1 MSSHPLVLV
10 PGLLCDQ
17 AVWHPLLAALQ
28 PQHTVHVAQHGL
40 ADSLPAMAEQILAS
54 APPRF
59 ALAGHS
65 MGGRVALE
73 VWAQAPQRVSH
84 LALLDTGFEGLAEG
98 ETGER
103 ERAGRLRL
111 LQLARTEGMR
121 AMAQDWARG
130 MVHPD
135 RLSDAPLMQGIY
147 DMLARATPEVFAA
160 QIGALLQRPDRS
172 TLLASI
178 TVPTLVLCGRED
190 SWSTLDRHRDMAGR
204 ISGSTLVDVPHCGHM
219 CTLEQPEAVSRA
231 LLAWLSDEPR

>member
-17 AVWHPLLAALQ
+17 AVWQPLQDTLQ
-28 PQHTVHVAQHGL
+28 QHTLHIAQHGL
-40 ADSLPAMAEQILAS
+40 ADSLPAMAAQILAT

-98 ETGER
+98 EAGER

-135 RLSDAPLMQGIY
+135 RLNEAALMETIY
-147 DMLARATPEVFAA
+147 AMLARATPEVFAA
-160 QIGALLQRPDRS
+160 QITALLQRPDRS
-172 TLLASI
+172 ALLPDIS
-178 TVPTLVLCGRED
+178 VPTLVLCGRED
-190 SWSTLDRHRDMAGR
+190 SWSTLERHRDMAAR
-204 ISGSTLVDVPHCGHM
+204 IGGSTLVDVPHCGHM
-219 CTLEQPEAVSRA
+219 CTLEQPGAVSQA
-231 LLAWLSDEPR
+231 LLAWLSGAPR

>member
-1 MSSHPLVLV
+1 M
-10 PGLLCDQ
+10 
-17 AVWHPLLAALQ
+17 AA
-28 PQHTVHVAQHGL
+28 
-40 ADSLPAMAEQILAS
+40 QILAN

-121 AMAQDWARG
+121 AMAQDWASG

-135 RLSDAPLMQGIY
+135 RLSEAPLMEVIY

-160 QIGALLQRPDRS
+160 QIRALLQRPDRS
-172 TLLASI
+172 ALLASI
-178 TVPTLVLCGRED
+178 NVPTLVLCGRED
-190 SWSTLDRHRDMAGR
+190 SWSTLARHQDMAGR

-219 CTLEQPEAVSRA
+219 CTLEQPDAVSRA